1 MNPREI
7 ESRIADIER
16 RLAGIEALRS
26 PQAPTAARPQPPAAA
41 HAGRASVRPAP
52 PAQPRTE
59 SRIIGNILG
68 WGGAFALLLAA
79 SYLIRLAIDSGWLT
93 PLRQIAFAAVFG
105 LLLIASGF
113 VLRRSERDY
122 AGLLPATGIAVLFLA
137 IYGGHL
143 YHHLIGA
150 HEAGAAVIIVC
161 GASLWLCRVF
171 ESDLFAL
178 FAVAGSYLAPFLLR
192 GVAGSLTDVAIYY
205 SAWGV
210 VFSVFSIWHGRRL
223 IYLLALYLALIG
235 FDMIWRGQG
244 ADQWLAVLAF
254 QTAQFA
260 IFGAATAVFS
270 VRHSSP
276 LDRQDALSHLPPLLL
291 FYFLQYTLLAQ
302 HLPALA
308 PWIAVGSLA
317 ALAAIYGIA
326 RYSLREPLPGG
337 EFLLWCYTA
346 LVLFHAGYIESVPH
360 AWGPWVALILAP
372 LVAMVSIRDDD
383 GFGSRW
389 PVWAAIG
396 IIFAVNYLRILFN
409 ADVHGVPARQLLPV
423 AYAILLYLGY
433 WFCRQ
438 KDLLGGAIMLLLS
451 MGHICAMAAALRL
464 LHEPIIESVAW
475 GVLAIGCLGLSLY
488 VKDKLLGQSSLAVF
502 GATAGKVLLYD
513 LSGAST
519 VARIIGLIVIGVT
532 FYVGGMLY
540 QRQLAKNESR
550 SEHIPRSLLRG

>member
-7 ESRIADIER
+7 ENRIADIET
-16 RLAGIEALRS
+16 RLSGIEAHLLRQAS
-26 PQAPTAARPQPPAAA
+26 QAPAAVRPVPPAAA
-41 HAGRASVRPAP
+41 RVGQAPVRTSP
-52 PAQPRTE
+52 PAQPLKE
-59 SRIIGNILG
+59 SQLIGNILG
-68 WGGAFALLLAA
+68 WGGAIALLLAA
-79 SYLIRLAIDSGWLT
+79 SYLIRLAVDSGWLT
-93 PLRQIAFAAVFG
+93 PIRQLAFAAVFG
-105 LLLIASGF
+105 LLLIGSGF
-113 VLRRSERDY
+113 ALRRGNRDY
-122 AGLLPATGIAVLFLA
+122 AGLLPATGVAVLFLT

-150 HEAGAAVIIVC
+150 QEAGAAVIIVC
-161 GASLWLCRVF
+161 AASLWLCRAF

-178 FAVAGSYLAPFLLR
+178 FAVAGSYFAPFLLR
-192 GVAGSLTDVAIYY
+192 GAVGSLTDVAIYY

-235 FDMIWRGQG
+235 FDMLWRGRGG

-260 IFGAATAVFS
+260 IFGIATAVFS

-276 LDRQDALSHLPPLLL
+276 LDQRDALGHLPPLLL
-291 FYFLQYTLLAQ
+291 FYFLQYSLLVQ
-302 HLPALA
+302 HLPGLA

-326 RYSLREPLPGG
+326 RYTLQEPLPGG

-346 LVLFHAGYIESVPH
+346 LVLFHAGYIETVPH
-360 AWGPWVALILAP
+360 AWGPWVGFILVP
-372 LVAMVSIRDDD
+372 VVAVASIRDDD

-389 PVWAAIG
+389 PIWVAIG

-409 ADVHGVPARQLLPV
+409 ADIHTVPAKQLLPV
-423 AYAILLYLGY
+423 AYALLLYLAY

-438 KDLLGGAIMLLLS
+438 KDLLGGANMLLLA

-464 LHEPIIESVAW
+464 LDVPIIESVAW

-488 VKDKLLGQSSLAVF
+488 VKDRLLGQSSLAVF
-502 GATAGKVLLYD
+502 GATAVKVLLSD

-519 VARIIGLIVIGVT
+519 IARIIGLVVIGAT

-540 QRQLAKNESR
+540 QRLLAKNE
-550 SEHIPRSLLRG
+550 

>member
-7 ESRIADIER
+7 EQRIAAIEA
-16 RLAGIEALRS
+16 RLSGIEAHLLRQA
-26 PQAPTAARPQPPAAA
+26 PQAPTAARPQLSETSRAARPGVSPAL
-41 HAGRASVRPAP
+41 
-52 PAQPRTE
+52 PAQPLKE
-59 SRIIGNILG
+59 SKLIGNILG
-68 WGGAFALLLAA
+68 WGGAIALLLAA

-93 PLRQIAFAAVFG
+93 PIRQTAFAAVFG
-105 LLLIASGF
+105 MVLIASGF
-113 VLRRSERDY
+113 VLRKNDRDY
-122 AGLLPATGIAVLFLA
+122 AGLLPAAGVAVLFLT

-143 YHHLIGA
+143 YHHLLGA
-150 HEAGAAVIIVC
+150 QEAGAAVIIVC
-161 GASLWLCRVF
+161 AASLWLCRAF

-178 FAVAGSYLAPFLLR
+178 FAVAGSYFAPFLLR
-192 GVAGSLTDVAIYY
+192 DAAGSLTDVAIYY

-235 FDMIWRGQG
+235 FDMLWRGRG
-244 ADQWLAVLAF
+244 GGQWLSVLAF

-260 IFGAATAVFS
+260 IFGIATAVFS

-276 LDRQDALSHLPPLLL
+276 LDQRDALAHLPPLLL
-291 FYFLQYTLLAQ
+291 FYFLQYSLLVQ
-302 HLPALA
+302 HLPELA

-326 RYSLREPLPGG
+326 RYALQEPLPGG

-360 AWGPWVALILAP
+360 AWAPWVAFILVP
-372 LVAMVSIRDDD
+372 LAAIASIREED

-389 PVWAAIG
+389 PIWIAIG

-409 ADVHGVPARQLLPV
+409 TDIHAVPAKQLLPV
-423 AYAILLYLGY
+423 ANALLLYLGY

-451 MGHICAMAAALRL
+451 LGHICAMAAALRL
-464 LHEPIIESVAW
+464 LPVPIIESVAW
-475 GVLAIGCLGLSLY
+475 VVLAIGCLGLSLY
-488 VKDKLLGQSSLAVF
+488 MKDRLLGQSSLAVF
-502 GATAGKVLLYD
+502 GATAVKVLLVD

-519 VARIIGLIVIGVT
+519 IARIIGLVVIGVT

-540 QRQLAKNESR
+540 QRLLAKNE
-550 SEHIPRSLLRG
+550 